1 MKTSLLFSTLTI
13 CLLLTSS
20 FTHPIS
26 AQIYQNISITQ
37 AQTLI
42 QQNEYNA
49 IFTVL
54 DVRTPSE
61 YNLRHLEGAFQR
73 NFYDSDFAQQ
83 LDVLNK
89 QRIYLIYC
97 QSGNR
102 SGQAFQIMQNLG
114 FEHVY
119 NMLGGISSWI
129 SNGLPVTDL
138 IPPTIDLTAA
148 FPVAHVINS
157 LDDISIL
164 PHTSMNE
171 VTIDGDFDNYS
182 IKVIDENGQMVRD
195 YDLALHPLVIDLN
208 ILSSQKH
215 YISIQHSMHSALSVQ
230 TNIK

>member
-1 MKTSLLFSTLTI
+1 MKTSLLISTLTI
-13 CLLLTSS
+13 FVCI
-20 FTHPIS
+20 IS
-26 AQIYQNISITQ
+26 GINHQVTAQIYQNITVTQ
-37 AQTLI
+37 AQTYI
-42 QQNEYNA
+42 QHNEHNA
-49 IFTVL
+49 IFTIL

-119 NMLGGISSWI
+119 NMLGGISSWM
-129 SNGLPVTDL
+129 SSGLPVTDL
-138 IPPTIDLTAA
+138 IPPTIDLTSA
-148 FPVAHVINS
+148 FPMAHIINS
-157 LDDISIL
+157 TDDIEIL
-164 PHTSMNE
+164 PHPSLNE
-171 VTIDGDFDNYS
+171 VTIDGNFDNYS

-195 YDLALHPLVIDLN
+195 YDSVLQPLVIDLN
-208 ILSSQKH
+208 SLSTQKH
-215 YISIQHSMHSALSVQ
+215 FISIQHTTVSSLNVQ